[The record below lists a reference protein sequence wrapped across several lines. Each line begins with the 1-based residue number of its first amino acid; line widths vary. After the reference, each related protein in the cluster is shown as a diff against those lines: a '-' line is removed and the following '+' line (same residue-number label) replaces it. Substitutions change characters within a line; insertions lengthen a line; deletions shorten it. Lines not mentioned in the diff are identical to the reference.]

1 MISQDKILRAHE
13 LIKNSRKTAV
23 FTGAGISVPCGIPP
37 FRGPGGVWN
46 RYDPGL
52 LSIDRFRAS
61 PEESWD
67 AIREI
72 FYPENMEIVPSRSH
86 EILACMESDGFIST
100 VITQNI
106 DSLHSKAGSMNVL
119 ELHGNSSGVVCL
131 SCNAAMDLTRD
142 LLVLSVPRCPH
153 CNGLLKPRFTFFGEP
168 LDPQILDDAFNEA
181 LQCDLMICIGSTGEV
196 MPAAAVP
203 AATSTSGGKIIE
215 INPIRSNFTSS
226 ITDLHLQ
233 GTSDEV
239 LEAIFYLLKE

>member
-1 MISQDKILRAHE
+1 MISPEKIQRANE
-13 LIKNSRKTAV
+13 LIKSSRKTAV

-52 LSIDRFRAS
+52 LSIDRFRKS

-72 FYPENMEIVPSRSH
+72 FYPDNMVIKPSRSH
-86 EILACMESDGFIST
+86 EILAQMESKGFIST

-106 DSLHSKAGSMNVL
+106 DSLHSKAGSVNVL
-119 ELHGNSSGVVCL
+119 ELHGNSSKAVCL
-131 SCNAAMDLTRD
+131 TCTAVMDLTTK
-142 LLVLSVPRCPH
+142 LLALRVPRCPH
-153 CNGLLKPRFTFFGEP
+153 CSTGLLKPSFTFFGEP
-168 LDPQILDDAFNEA
+168 LDGRTLEDAFHQA

-233 GTSDEV
+233 ATSDEV
-239 LEAIFYLLKE
+239 LEVISSLLF